1 MANNN
6 HFQLTLDTLAP
17 SGSISAQ
24 RYYKANG
31 SVSITKGDATQ
42 MSVWFDSK
50 AIGDRG
56 DATAFIA
63 ANDSITTDFI
73 DDGNYYYHLVLRD
86 DVGNE
91 SEVYNTKI
99 ITFDKTAPVV
109 NSVSIKDGASY
120 TTSSSV
126 PVKITFEDAL
136 SGVVTV
142 QLAGDI
148 TAQPAH
154 SLTAEEIKA
163 GAVTLNVELTA
174 LAAEGEEE
182 GATRTVTATV
192 TDAAGNVSD
201 SKEDSIELDTVAPTG
216 ALYLKTS
223 DGSANLPGFVNS
235 TEFMAQ
241 IDIDNIH
248 SDVIGYKI
256 WGDVEGAT
264 EEPASYTPVSVGTDP
279 IEVIL
284 NFTTGDGKKTVRA
297 KIIDEAGNETTLT
310 SWDKTAR
317 AQTAATVAITS
328 NRAYISKV
336 EGFTTATISTTVT
349 GGSSATKS
357 WRLLAGETA
366 IKSGT
371 GAVPATIE
379 VTTSDAPLNAE
390 GAHELKLE
398 VTDVATNVVVSDSI
412 TVTSDFTGPV
422 ASTITVN
429 PWYKAHA
436 GFVASAAD
444 DGAGMKFMQAWIST
458 NANDTNAQ
466 GTEIEYADTTA
477 ADTSKFDWTHV
488 AQGNNY
494 VHIKYTDV
502 VGNVTYAHST
512 AFGFDNIAP
521 EAGSISAVKYT
532 NTRSITVTI
541 GYKDAT
547 SGVSKMKVWGDIESA
562 ATESDAAWVNVASS
576 HSVTLTNGDGQKT
589 INVKFID
596 VAGNESVAP
605 YASTS
610 VELDQTAP
618 NATLALYIADGSAAQ
633 PSYTPIAK
641 FAAHISGGDDAL
653 IGTAVEYLLYGDFT
667 YGSQAAQGLTEDDA
681 QWTKLSY
688 AEGQQYMLIDNMFA
702 TSSDGTK
709 HIYLKVK
716 DNAGNISQAASQ
728 AFVYD
733 TTAPTVTVSDVD
745 YNRISKMHT
754 ARTDNASKFNDE
766 THFVFTPDSVIQAY
780 KVCAYANEAAATSGS
795 YKDNSIGKEFGSVN
809 MSATGL
815 DSADPVN
822 AMIKGAD
829 LEAASAGDGVKI
841 VVVYVQDLAG
851 TWSVAAEFSV

>member
-31 SVSITKGDATQ
+31 SISITKGDATQ
-42 MSVWFDSK
+42 MSVWFDTK
-50 AIGDRG
+50 ANGVRE
-56 DATAFIA
+56 DAPAFIA
-63 ANDSITTDFI
+63 AADSIATDFI

-91 SEVYNTKI
+91 SKVYNTQM

-109 NSVSIKDGASY
+109 NSVSIKSGASY
-120 TTSSSV
+120 TISRSV
-126 PVKITFEDAL
+126 PVKVTFEDAL
-136 SGVVTV
+136 SGVITV

-163 GAVTLNVELTA
+163 GAVTLNVELNA
-174 LAAEGEEE
+174 LAAEEGEE
-182 GATRTVTATV
+182 GAMRTVTATV
-192 TDAAGNVSD
+192 TDAAGNVSA

-256 WGDVEGAT
+256 WGDVVGAT
-264 EEPASYTPVSVGTDP
+264 EEPASYTSVRAGTDP
-279 IEVIL
+279 IEAIL
-284 NFTTGDGKKTVRA
+284 NFTTGDGKKTVNA

-310 SWDKTAR
+310 PWDKTAL
-317 AQTAATVAITS
+317 AQNIATVAIISDRT
-328 NRAYISKV
+328 YISKI
-336 EGFTTATISTTVT
+336 EGFTTATISTAVNE
-349 GGSSATKS
+349 GSAATKS
-357 WRLLAGETA
+357 WRLLAGETVV
-366 IKSGT
+366 KSSN

-379 VTTSDAPLNAE
+379 VTTSNAPLTAE

-398 VTDVATNVVVSDSI
+398 VTDVATNVVVSDPI

-422 ASTITVN
+422 ASNITVN
-429 PWYKAHA
+429 PWYKASA
-436 GFVASAAD
+436 GFVASATD

-458 NANDTNAQ
+458 NASDTNAQ
-466 GTEIEYADTTA
+466 GTQLDYAVTTA
-477 ADTSKFDWTHV
+477 ADTTKFDWTNV
-488 AQGNNY
+488 VQGDNY
-494 VHIKYTDV
+494 VHIKYTDA
-502 VGNVTYAHST
+502 VGNVTYAHSSV
-512 AFGFDNIAP
+512 FGFDNVAP

-541 GYKDAT
+541 SYKDAT

-562 ATESDAAWVNVASS
+562 DTESAAAWVDIASS
-576 HSVTLTNGDGQKT
+576 HSVTLVAGDGKKT
-589 INVKFID
+589 INVKFMD
-596 VAGNESVAP
+596 VAGNESIAP

-610 VELDQTAP
+610 LELDQTAP
-618 NATLALYIADGSAAQ
+618 NATLVLYVADGSAAQ
-633 PSYTPIAK
+633 PSHTPIAK

-653 IGTAVEYLLYGDFT
+653 EGTAVEYLLYGDFT
-667 YGSQAAQGLTEDDA
+667 YGSQAAQGLTEKTA

-688 AEGQQYMLIDNMFA
+688 AEGEQYMLINNMFA
-702 TSSDGTK
+702 TSGDGTK

-716 DNAGNISQAASQ
+716 DNAGNISEAASQ
-728 AFVYD
+728 TFVYD
-733 TTAPTVTVSDVD
+733 TTAPIVTVSDVD

-754 ARTDNASKFNDE
+754 ARTDNSSKFNDE
-766 THFVFTPDSVIQAY
+766 TKFVFTPDSVIQAY
-780 KVCAYANEAAATSGS
+780 KVCAYASQDAAASGS
-795 YKDNSIGKEFGSVN
+795 HSDNGIGNKFGSVN
-809 MSATGL
+809 MSATSIS
-815 DSADPVN
+815 SADPVN

-829 LEAASAGDGVKI
+829 LEAASTGDGVKI
-841 VVVYVQDLAG
+841 IVVYVQDLAG
-851 TWSVAAEFSV
+851 TWSVAAEFTV